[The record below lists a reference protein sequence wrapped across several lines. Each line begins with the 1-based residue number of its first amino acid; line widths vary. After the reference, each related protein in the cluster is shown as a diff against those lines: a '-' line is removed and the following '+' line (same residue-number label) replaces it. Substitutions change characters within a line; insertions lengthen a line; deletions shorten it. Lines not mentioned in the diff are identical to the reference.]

1 VQCTSFTLC
10 PSHSL
15 LIRLYTFTISV
26 KIQLLPALCA
36 FLHSLPLS
44 LTADQ
49 AAPVWEI
56 TGAEFSKS
64 TAHTAGGISIRFPRV
79 TRIRDDKDWTNAT
92 DLERLEALFK
102 ASKETTD
109 IPGLTG
115 SGGKK
120 SDENG
125 ADEGDTE
132 EDEEEAMDT
141 KPPTTSSPAKTPKKS
156 PIKKPAST
164 ESPSSKAGKSPSKL
178 AGSKRS
184 RQEKEKEERE
194 MASSPSV
201 KRGKR
206 PMCEYGPKCNKTNQ
220 EHKEAYDHPW
230 ERLGQ
235 HKCAGVTIPKPLAN
249 IFTGVTVY
257 IDPSVS
263 KAQDLRRYFV
273 SYDGEV
279 VDEYHKSSADYYIIT
294 DTANS
299 TSAASATTSVKPE
312 WVWDCLKKASLLP
325 TAPYTH

>member
-1 VQCTSFTLC
+1 MMSVFLMGVYDKSCDRFRTVAKCGNGHDDAKIEKLQTELDM
-10 PSHSL
+10 
-15 LIRLYTFTISV
+15 V
-26 KIQLLPALCA
+26 KISKDPSKVPAWLLVNKTVIPD
-36 FLHSLPLS
+36 FVVRDPK
-44 LTADQ
+44 

-92 DLERLEALFK
+92 DLERLKTLFK

-115 SGGKK
+115 SGGGK

-132 EDEEEAMDT
+132 EDEEEEAMDT
-141 KPPTTSSPAKTPKKS
+141 KPPTSSPAKTPKKS
-156 PIKKPAST
+156 PIKKQPQRSLLPQ
-164 ESPSSKAGKSPSKL
+164 SLGNHHPSWLDLRDPDRRERKTSEKWRHRWLRGEKAN
-178 AGSKRS
+178 
-184 RQEKEKEERE
+184 
-194 MASSPSV
+194 V
-201 KRGKR
+201 
-206 PMCEYGPKCNKTNQ
+206 NV
-220 EHKEAYDHPW
+220 
-230 ERLGQ
+230 LGQ
-235 HKCAGVTIPKPLAN
+235 HKCAGVAIPKPLAD

-263 KAQDLRRYFV
+263 KAEDLRRYFV

-279 VDEYHKSSADYYIIT
+279 VDEYHKSSADYYIM
-294 DTANS
+294 DTASS
-299 TSAASATTSVKPE
+299 TSATTSVKPE